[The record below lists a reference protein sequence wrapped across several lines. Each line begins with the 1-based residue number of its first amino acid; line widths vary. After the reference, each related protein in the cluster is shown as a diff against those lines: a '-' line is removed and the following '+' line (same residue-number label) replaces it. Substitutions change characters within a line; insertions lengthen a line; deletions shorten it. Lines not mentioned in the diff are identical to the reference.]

1 MADKDKKDEAPSYP
15 APAMT
20 EADHRAAAK
29 FNEEQA
35 AKATS
40 KAGAKDAD
48 APKGPNAAG
57 HFAAPKKES

>member
-29 FNEEQA
+29 FNEEEA
-35 AKATS
+35 AKNAPKASDKTS
-40 KAGAKDAD
+40 DP
-48 APKGPNAAG
+48 PKGPNAAG

>member
-1 MADKDKKDEAPSYP
+1 MAEKKDKEDEATYP

-29 FNEEQA
+29 FNEEEA
-35 AKATS
+35 AKNAPKASDKTS
-40 KAGAKDAD
+40 DP
-48 APKGPNAAG
+48 PKGPNAAG